1 MGGSELSLQLNIKMQ
16 PAAAAAAVD
25 LIAVLPVQAPPATA
39 GIIIAHRS
47 LSTENTRNAS
57 AI

>member
-16 PAAAAAAVD
+16 PAAAAAVD
-25 LIAVLPVQAPPATA
+25 LIALLPVQAPPATA

>member
-1 MGGSELSLQLNIKMQ
+1 MGGSKLSLQLNIKMQ
-16 PAAAAAAVD
+16 PAAAAAVD

>member
-16 PAAAAAAVD
+16 PAAAAVD

>member
-16 PAAAAAAVD
+16 PAAAAAVD